1 MERLNDQADLD
12 AALLR
17 LGRLDPRCAPFIDL
31 CQPIPLRRRP
41 GGLGGLLRILL
52 GQQVSVASANAIW
65 QRFEAAYPEMLAP
78 ELAKASEEDLR
89 ACSLSRPKIR
99 AVTRIAEAF
108 ACGFDPDA
116 LHERGL
122 SELRDGL
129 LALHGVGPW
138 TADIYL
144 LFCLGARDVMP
155 SGDLALQV
163 AAAHLVG
170 AEERL
175 SAKQLDALASSAW
188 QPERSAAA
196 HLLWAIYRDLKAGRD
211 GVI

>member
-1 MERLNDQADLD
+1 MERFKDQSDLD
-12 AALLR
+12 AALVR
-17 LGRLDPRCAPFIDL
+17 LGQLDRRCVPFIEL
-31 CQPIPLRRRP
+31 CQPIPLRQRP

-65 QRFEAAYPEMLAP
+65 QRFEAAYPGMEAKALA
-78 ELAKASEEDLR
+78 EASEEDLR
-89 ACSLSRPKIR
+89 ACSLSRPKIK
-99 AVTRIAEAF
+99 AVTRIAQAF
-108 ACGFDPDA
+108 ADGFDPDG
-116 LHERGL
+116 LLEQGL
-122 SELRDGL
+122 SVVRTEL

-144 LFCLGARDVMP
+144 LFCLGGRDVMP

-170 AEERL
+170 ADERL
-175 SAKQLDALASSAW
+175 SAKQLEELAASAW